1 MNWDG
6 SQASLIISAASPIQF
21 PDTQIPEVVLA
32 GKSNVGKSSLI
43 NALVN
48 RKNLAYVGSR
58 PGKTRLVNFYH
69 INDELMIV
77 DVPGYGYANR
87 SKKEQEQYGILMDHY
102 FSYRKQAKA
111 VLICVDVR
119 RGLGPDDL
127 LMMEVAKKQQ
137 LPFVIVLTKTDKVSN
152 SQLATITKAI
162 KTQHQVLL
170 APFSALKKTGI
181 EAIQSLISDWIKN

>member
-6 SQASLIISAASPIQF
+6 SQASLIISAASPVQF
-21 PDTQIPEVVLA
+21 PETDVSEIVLA

-43 NALVN
+43 NALIN
-48 RKNLAYVGSR
+48 RKSLAYVGNR

-69 INDELMIV
+69 INDQLMLV

-87 SKKEQEQYGILMDHY
+87 SKKEQEQYGVLMDHY

-119 RGLGPDDL
+119 RGIGKDDL
-127 LMMEVAKKQQ
+127 LMMEVAKNRQ
-137 LPFVIVLTKTDKVSN
+137 LPFVVILTKVDKVSH
-152 SQLATITKAI
+152 SLLTTTTRAI
-162 KTQHQVLL
+162 KAEHNVMVV
-170 APFSALKKTGI
+170 PFSALKKTGI
-181 EAIQSLISDWIKN
+181 EAIQSLIDGWIHS

>member
-170 APFSALKKTGI
+170 APFSTLKKTGI